1 MQDREL
7 YRQLMGLGEPWAVSE
22 VKVDFEGRKV
32 DVWVEWP
39 SERAGVCPE
48 CTKACR
54 IYDHREERQ
63 WRHLDTM
70 QFQTIV
76 HWRIVRV
83 QCPQHG
89 IKSMEVPW
97 AEKHSRFTALFERLA
112 IDVLLGCQNQSKAK
126 ELLDLSWDEVHLIQE
141 KAVERGLERRVG
153 GELKHLGV
161 DEKSFLKGHQ
171 YATVLSD
178 LDNPRVLD
186 VARDRKEESLEELL
200 NQIPEPQ
207 RDNIKAIAMDM
218 WEPFINAVEKR
229 LPQAD
234 IVHDKFHIAKY
245 LGEAVDKVRRAE
257 NRNLVNQDKD
267 TLKGTKYLWLT
278 NPNNWTE
285 NQQASFNE
293 LKDKGLKV
301 GRAWSIKEMFSGLW
315 EYRYEKAARRFFKR
329 WFGWATHARL
339 KPMAEVAK
347 KLKRHLDNILTYLEH
362 RITNAVAEGLN
373 SKIQQIK
380 SAARG
385 FRKFENFRIAI
396 LFFCGKLD
404 MYPQK
409 SQ

>member
-1 MQDREL
+1 
-7 YRQLMGLGEPWAVSE
+7 
-22 VKVDFEGRKV
+22 
-32 DVWVEWP
+32 
-39 SERAGVCPE
+39 
-48 CTKACR
+48 
-54 IYDHREERQ
+54 
-63 WRHLDTM
+63 
-70 QFQTIV
+70 
-76 HWRIVRV
+76 
-83 QCPQHG
+83 
-89 IKSMEVPW
+89 
-97 AEKHSRFTALFERLA
+97 
-112 IDVLLGCQNQSKAK
+112 
-126 ELLDLSWDEVHLIQE
+126 VHLIQE
-141 KAVERGLERRVG
+141 KAVQRGLERRVA

-171 YATVLSD
+171 YATILSD

-186 VARDRKEESLEELL
+186 VARDRKEDSLGELL
-200 NQIPEPQ
+200 NKLPEAQ
-207 RDNIKAIAMDM
+207 RDNIKAVAMDM
-218 WEPFINAVEKR
+218 WEPFINAVEQY

-278 NPNNWTE
+278 NPNNWSE
-285 NQQASFNE
+285 QQEASFNE

-315 EYRYEKAARRFFKR
+315 DYRYEKAARRFFKR
-329 WFGWATHARL
+329 WFWWATHARL

-409 SQ
+409 SR